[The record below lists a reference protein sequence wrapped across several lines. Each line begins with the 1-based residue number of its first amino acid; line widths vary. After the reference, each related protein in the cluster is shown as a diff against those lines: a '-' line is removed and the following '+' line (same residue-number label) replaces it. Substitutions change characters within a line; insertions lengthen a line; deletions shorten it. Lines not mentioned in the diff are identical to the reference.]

1 MGYQVR
7 YEKEAQKAL
16 KKMDKFQARTIL
28 NWIEK
33 NLLNAENPR
42 QHGKGLVEDKSG
54 YWRYRV
60 GSYRLIADINE
71 EEVIILIL
79 KVGHRRDIYK
89 K

>member
-33 NLLNAENPR
+33 NLLNTENPR